1 MDRDRGSGL
10 LRPIVSSFFFFSFS
24 LFMGGI
30 LLFFGLVNK
39 GRDRGKGREKRK
51 RKKDRLR
58 ALVCVYLRC
67 GGWDEMR

>member
-1 MDRDRGSGL
+1 MDRDRVSGL

-24 LFMGGI
+24 LFVGGFYSFLA
-30 LLFFGLVNK
+30 LLIREGTGKK
-39 GRDRGKGREKRK
+39 GEKIK

-58 ALVCVYLRC
+58 AHVCVYLRC